1 MRDENE
7 EYSQLRTWLFIP
19 NITWS
24 EWINPVAGMKNAI
37 KIIGQSLL
45 ERLTHWS
52 TELEQILKTGV
63 NMMNYKELAHDRD

>member
-1 MRDENE
+1 
-7 EYSQLRTWLFIP
+7 
-19 NITWS
+19 
-24 EWINPVAGMKNAI
+24 MKNAI